1 MEALLNKI
9 FEESIDLF
17 FLGELENILDDV
29 NERNLCGRLVIYL
42 NDKVRAN
49 NIVGYYVDPEYN
61 RMQDGRVKT
70 ILDDEMNIINI
81 NCDLILH
88 SRGRIIAQDNLLAIE
103 MKKSN
108 RPDEDKNNDRK
119 RLRAL
124 TKKSYDDIWSYD
136 GIALPEHVCGYIFGI
151 YMELNI
157 GTRTCLFEYY
167 RNGNKVVEW
176 NQIF

>member
-9 FEESIDLF
+9 LAEAIDLF
-17 FLGELENILDDV
+17 FVEDLNSILDDV
-29 NERNLCGRLVIYL
+29 NERNLCGRLTIYL
-42 NDKVRAN
+42 NDKVREN
-49 NIVGYYVDPEYN
+49 DIIGYYVDPEYN

-70 ILDDEMNIINI
+70 ILDEEYVVSNI

-88 SRGRIIAQDNLLAIE
+88 SRGGIIAQDNLLAIE

-108 RPDEDKNNDRK
+108 RPEEDKNNDRK

-124 TKKSYDDIWSYD
+124 TKESYDDIWSAD
-136 GIALPEHVCGYIFGI
+136 GVTLPEHVCGYIFGI

-157 GTRTCLFEYY
+157 GRRTCLFEYY
-167 RNGNKVVEW
+167 RNGNKAAEW
-176 NQIF
+176 NQTF